1 MSSCPQG
8 AWGLHQGGNTR
19 PSAKV
24 GMARAMKLT
33 ARERCLADGIA
44 REGSP
49 EEVGPGPEGRAR
61 PRQVERKVKLP
72 NSPPATGVMAAP
84 VPDQ

>member
-19 PSAKV
+19 RSAKV

-33 ARERCLADGIA
+33 AREGCLGDGIA
-44 REGSP
+44 REGFP
-49 EEVGPGPEGRAR
+49 EEVGPGPEGWAR
-61 PRQVERKVKLP
+61 PRQLERKVKLP
-72 NSPPATGVMAAP
+72 SSPPATGVMAAP
-84 VPDQ
+84 VPAQ